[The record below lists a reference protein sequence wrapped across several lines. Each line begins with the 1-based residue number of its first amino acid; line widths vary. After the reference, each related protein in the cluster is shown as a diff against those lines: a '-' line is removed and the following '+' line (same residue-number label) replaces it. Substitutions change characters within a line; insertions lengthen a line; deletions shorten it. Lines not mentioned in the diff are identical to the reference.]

1 MSDLLVQMAKLF
13 TDRKVHVLLAALLP
27 GGRFCR
33 VHWDRFSITR
43 DLDGVATQ
51 VRTTT
56 KLYPNDPDVQA
67 YTAIPEEAFN
77 PANQHLAAKYGLIW
91 IRLSDVH
98 PFVAKDDVIGCCWP
112 GTTTLFFRIMSSA
125 VTRQVQRLDGPDE
138 NAYTVLMLAV
148 FNHYDSLTETRWAA
162 DITRGARDRV
172 NWALTHRASADRNL
186 TMTFGTKSYHPVGDR
201 QALAILGA
209 FGEEDDYERRQKLTG
224 TTVQKA
230 KDGGVPRSERQMPYG
245 FRHARVPGTNRK
257 VRDATRGYLPEAD
270 WAFVPAMQAIVTAA
284 VTRDVRGR
292 YTMPMREVTRLLAVA
307 DVPRRGQAVDGSYRD
322 LFGDA
327 DITDPAAVTAA
338 AVDGMTLYRVGRSFF
353 VNNSYRP
360 RPAAD
365 RLAQPDLTLEERL
378 FLQKVILWRTGIFV
392 QKRENDVRGREVAV
406 KGETP
411 IYRDPMD
418 QFGYFLIETRWG
430 FPIDPDTGEELV
442 AWGIPDETWQ
452 LLTER
457 LLTERPDAGPRGG
470 RGRARGTRRV
480 LEDFA
485 SWTTDSGIEDQ
496 PWEWTAGA
504 RVNNRRPT
512 AHGDAATAGDSRGR
526 QNVVIYRRSWAEGTA
541 ADGSRAGWGK
551 QQSNPKLFVQATINL
566 AELAGDTAAR
576 FVEAVESRVLGR
588 CDLAPVVLPAQR
600 AVAEPL
606 EARLGALQRDLA
618 AASKEVA
625 DLSRKAEGLRET
637 AFEFKQEG
645 NREKFRTYDRQADER
660 DAEARAA
667 DERRMHLEARLAQLR
682 AEVATPAPAEDAVAD
697 LSPAA
702 YVAETLRRAALNNGS
717 VPDRAAEYCEER
729 LTGWRF
735 TPAGARVGW
744 SCTARLP
751 LMGGGFVE
759 LNLAGSITNI
769 RHKSGRN
776 TVTGDIAAEAVFGQ
790 GRDIDEFA
798 RIHDVSRATLVKK
811 RLMPWLVDQHMT
823 SPKMKCALVDHP
835 AGAPREVVFAHL
847 TGQPNPAHQRWSQA
861 WRDLVVDSYVRRPR
875 PWGFAACPDDT
886 LQIQRIAA
894 TLALPEHRS
903 AGLPLTMLAAVTG
916 RNIKTGLR
924 RLVVPED
931 REKMNAGF
939 TRPRYF
945 EYVPGSDKQRIRVR
959 PCPHRGCRGVA
970 DRVLLLPEV
979 AASGWGVLCSTCW
992 RAPVAAADVSPQTAS
1007 RWEQAVF
1014 PAGYDLFFTGQAGAK
1029 GSVRERTETTIMVA
1043 PEPFDLAPAV
1053 AA

>member
-13 TDRKVHVLLAALLP
+13 TDRKVHVKLAALLP
-27 GGRFCR
+27 VGPFLR

-67 YTAIPEEAFN
+67 YTAIPDEAFD
-77 PANQHLAAKYGLIW
+77 PANQHLAAKHGLIW

-98 PFVAKDDVIGCCWP
+98 PFVSHDEVIGCCWP

-125 VTRQVQRLDGPDE
+125 VARQVQRLDGPDE

-148 FNHYDSLTETRWAA
+148 FNHYDTLAETRWAA

-172 NWALTHRASADRNL
+172 NWALTHRACADRNL

-230 KDGGVPRSERQMPYG
+230 KDGGVPRSERQMPHG

-257 VRDATRGYLPEAD
+257 LRDTTRGFLPEAEWD
-270 WAFVPAMQAIVTAA
+270 FVPTMQAIVHAA
-284 VTRDVRGR
+284 VVRDAQGR
-292 YTMPMREVTRLLAVA
+292 YTTPLREVTRLLAA
-307 DVPRRGQAVDGSYRD
+307 AGTPRRGQVVDRSYRD
-322 LFGDA
+322 LFGDV
-327 DITDPAAVTAA
+327 DVTDPAAVTTA

-353 VNNSYRP
+353 INNSYRP
-360 RPAAD
+360 RPATD
-365 RLAQPDLTLEERL
+365 RLAAPELTLEEKL
-378 FLQKVILWRTGIFV
+378 YLQKVILWRTGIFV
-392 QKRENDVRGREVAV
+392 QKRENDVRGRGVAV

-411 IYRDPMD
+411 TYRDPMD

-442 AWGIPDETWQ
+442 AWGIPDETWK
-452 LLTER
+452 LLIER

-470 RGRARGTRRV
+470 RGRARDAGRV
-480 LEDFA
+480 LEDFGT
-485 SWTTDSGIEDQ
+485 WTTDSGCKDQ

-504 RVNNRRPT
+504 RVNNRRPAT
-512 AHGDAATAGDSRGR
+512 GTDAATAGDDRGR
-526 QNVVIYRRSWAEGTA
+526 QNLVIYRRAWAEGTN
-541 ADGSRAGWGK
+541 ADGSRAGWSK
-551 QQSNPKLFVQATINL
+551 QQSNAKLFVQATINL
-566 AELAGDTAAR
+566 AELAGDVGAR
-576 FVEAVESRVLGR
+576 FVEAVESRVLGS
-588 CDLAPVVLPAQR
+588 DNLAPLVLPADR
-600 AVAEPL
+600 AVVEPL
-606 EARLGALQRDLA
+606 EARLAALTRDHTTA
-618 AASKEVA
+618 GKEA
-625 DLSRKAEGLRET
+625 DDHRRKASALRET
-637 AFEFKQEG
+637 AVEFRVEG
-645 NREKFRTYDRQADER
+645 DREQFQQYNDLAVQR
-660 DAEARAA
+660 DVQARAA
-667 DERRMHLEARLAQLR
+667 DERRAHLAVRIEQVR
-682 AEVATPAPAEDAVAD
+682 AEAAVPAPAENAVAN

-702 YVAETLRRAALNNGS
+702 YVAETLRRAALNNGTA
-717 VPDRAAEYCEER
+717 PGRAAEYCEKR
-729 LTGWRF
+729 FTAWRF
-735 TPAGARVGW
+735 TPAGARVLW
-744 SCTARLP
+744 SCTAQLP
-751 LMGGGFVE
+751 LVDGGFVE
-759 LNLAGSITNI
+759 LDLAGSITNI

-776 TVTGDIAAEAVFGQ
+776 TVAGDIAAEAVFGQ

-835 AGAPREVVFAHL
+835 AGAPREVVFTHL

-861 WRDLVVDSYVRRPR
+861 WRDLVIDSYVRRPR

-916 RNIKTGLR
+916 RDIKTGLR

-992 RAPVAAADVSPQTAS
+992 RAPVAAADVSPETAS

-1029 GSVRERTETTIMVA
+1029 GSVRERTETTIVVA
-1043 PEPFDLAPAV
+1043 PEPFDLAPA
-1053 AA
+1053 AAA